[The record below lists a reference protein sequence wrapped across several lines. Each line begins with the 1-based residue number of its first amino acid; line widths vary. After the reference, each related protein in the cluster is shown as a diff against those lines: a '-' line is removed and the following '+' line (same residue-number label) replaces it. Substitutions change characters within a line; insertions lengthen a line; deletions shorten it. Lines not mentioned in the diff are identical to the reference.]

1 MEENY
6 IIISMDTEKAI
17 DKIQPP
23 FMIKKKQ
30 QQLRNLEIE
39 GNLLNMVNNI

>member
-6 IIISMDTEKAI
+6 IIISMDMEKAI